1 VIAVFVTDLGLINT
15 VGGGTFATAIVFIF
29 PAILYQKA
37 VKNMGDLAEPG
48 QQQREVVCALA
59 LVVFG
64 VVLGFAGVWIA
75 LTVN

>member
-1 VIAVFVTDLGLINT
+1 M
-15 VGGGTFATAIVFIF
+15 GGGTFATAIVFIF
-29 PAILYQKA
+29 LAIMYQKA
-37 VKNMGDLAEPG
+37 VKNMGYLAEPG